1 MSARQVAF
9 DGRERRGLYL
19 PTCLPA
25 RLASEQRPL
34 LVCSLMGMA
43 IIM

>member
-1 MSARQVAF
+1 MVVNGVGSTRPPA
-9 DGRERRGLYL
+9 
-19 PTCLPA
+19 CLPA